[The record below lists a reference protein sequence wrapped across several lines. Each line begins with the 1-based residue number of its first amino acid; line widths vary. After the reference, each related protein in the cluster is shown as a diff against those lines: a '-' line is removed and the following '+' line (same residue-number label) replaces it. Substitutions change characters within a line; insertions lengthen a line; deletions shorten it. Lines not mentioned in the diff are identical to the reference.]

1 MRKGV
6 GVGVKARVDEVR
18 DVRPASTIALRQLHR
33 IAVVGLVT
41 RNPKLA
47 ETILGECLPL
57 AASAVGVLLVAHH
70 HRLTKDRREAR
81 LELLTDQGH
90 SGCRIG
96 LFGQHAV
103 EHEQFGEGA
112 WHLTQRERRVHR
124 QCRLTLARKGKVH
137 AVAELVRDGHQ
148 VAQRVGVIEHDE
160 GLGVLCHGRAEGSP
174 TLALARLGIDPLL
187 VKDALGDTQDLRR
200 EAPESVLHDLT
211 SLDVRHRTPFA
222 KRRVLIGK
230 MQLLEPHQFGL
241 LRKPTLR
248 HAIARLNCLHH
259 RVDPRRLE
267 LI

>member
-1 MRKGV
+1 M
-6 GVGVKARVDEVR
+6 
-18 DVRPASTIALRQLHR
+18 
-33 IAVVGLVT
+33 
-41 RNPKLA
+41 
-47 ETILGECLPL
+47 
-57 AASAVGVLLVAHH
+57 
-70 HRLTKDRREAR
+70 
-81 LELLTDQGH
+81 
-90 SGCRIG
+90 
-96 LFGQHAV
+96 
-103 EHEQFGEGA
+103 
-112 WHLTQRERRVHR
+112 
-124 QCRLTLARKGKVH
+124 
-137 AVAELVRDGHQ
+137 RDGHQ

-211 SLDVRHRTPFA
+211 SLDVRHRTPLA

-267 LI
+267 LVRKVPRRDRRVVTAQSIHRQTISDNAVVAGRKYVAVRLERHVQRLESGQPYWAIGGVDV